1 MTELQLIRVMIVDD
15 HPIVR
20 DGLKNMLLAFD
31 DLKLVGEAADGSQA
45 LAHCGQAQPD
55 VILMDMAMPGMDGI
69 ATTRA
74 LLAHYPQMKV
84 IMLTSFVE
92 DKLVQNA
99 LEAGAAGYLL
109 KNAPINT
116 LADAI
121 RSVYTGQSVLSPE
134 ATSALIRTKTGPRE
148 PGQDLTRTRTRGPG
162 ADRSRPEQRRDRR
175 TLGDQY
181 RHGPAPC
188 QRLPPEAGRRQ
199 SRAGRGAGNQVP
211 SGPLISHNVNTPRTS
226 SYRGRRRFAKSPYL
240 AERPAKD
247 RLIGPSRN
255 EQCSRCARAECARYS
270 CQAFIA

>member
-1 MTELQLIRVMIVDD
+1 MTEPRLIRVMIVDD

-74 LLAHYPQMKV
+74 VLAHYPRMKI

-92 DKLVQNA
+92 DRLVQNA
-99 LEAGAAGYLL
+99 LEAGAVGYLL

-121 RSVYTGQSVLSPE
+121 RSVYAGQSVLSPE
-134 ATSALIRTKTGPRE
+134 ATTALIHTKTGSRE
-148 PGQDLTRTRTRGPG
+148 LGKDLTEREREVL
-162 ADRSRPEQRRDRR
+162 A
-175 TLGDQY
+175 LIV
-181 RHGPAPC
+181 HG
-188 QRLPPEAGRRQ
+188 LSNEE
-199 SRAGRGAGNQVP
+199 
-211 SGPLISHNVNTPRTS
+211 I
-226 SYRGRRRFAKSPYL
+226 
-240 AERPAKD
+240 AERLVISTAT
-247 RLIGPSRN
+247 
-255 EQCSRCARAECARYS
+255 ARHHVSACLQKLGAANRA
-270 CQAFIA
+270 QAAALAIKHHLVP